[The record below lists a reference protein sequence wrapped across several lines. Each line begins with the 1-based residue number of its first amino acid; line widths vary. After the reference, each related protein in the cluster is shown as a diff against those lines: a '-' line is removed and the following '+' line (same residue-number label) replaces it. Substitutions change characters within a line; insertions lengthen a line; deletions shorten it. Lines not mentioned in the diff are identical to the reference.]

1 VGSLTRGRGE
11 YDAGPQVGGL
21 GRNRT
26 ADTRIFS
33 PLLYQLSYQAEAG
46 KPQFKHG
53 DGAMVNAGAG
63 DGHPG
68 AKARVRYTGR
78 GTRQGERMVSRPVP
92 PPGKLPKDYDR
103 LPVPQPQA
111 TSVRKRDPKMLAIID
126 PGKCFGRGC
135 EYCVAVC
142 PVPDCITLTPDP
154 AATTLHVLTVNLD
167 TCIGCMACEKW
178 CPDDYDAIRMV
189 PFATV
194 IKDREAYETA
204 TFSAELPEK
213 KIGG

>member
-1 VGSLTRGRGE
+1 
-11 YDAGPQVGGL
+11 
-21 GRNRT
+21 
-26 ADTRIFS
+26 
-33 PLLYQLSYQAEAG
+33 
-46 KPQFKHG
+46 
-53 DGAMVNAGAG
+53 
-63 DGHPG
+63 
-68 AKARVRYTGR
+68 
-78 GTRQGERMVSRPVP
+78 
-92 PPGKLPKDYDR
+92 
-103 LPVPQPQA
+103 
-111 TSVRKRDPKMLAIID
+111 MLAIID

-142 PVPDCITLTPDP
+142 PVPDCITLAPDP
-154 AATTLHVLTVNLD
+154 AAGASTLHVLSVNLD

-194 IKDREAYETA
+194 IKDRVAYETA